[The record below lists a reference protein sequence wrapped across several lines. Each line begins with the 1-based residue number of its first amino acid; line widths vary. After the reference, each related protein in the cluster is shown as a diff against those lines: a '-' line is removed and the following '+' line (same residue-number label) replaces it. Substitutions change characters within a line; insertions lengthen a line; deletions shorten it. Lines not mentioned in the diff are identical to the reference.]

1 MSNGLI
7 NRQYVGA
14 RYVPKIMGEWNKAL
28 QYEALSVVT
37 YMGNSFT
44 SKVPVPANVEINDEN
59 YWVNSGNYNAQVEE
73 YRNNVQ
79 ALSAQVT
86 NLSTEVTNLST
97 EVNKV
102 SKDINILKNKK
113 IIFVGDSFISNY
125 TNSWATY
132 AKEYLNVEGYIWG
145 VGGSGFAVQN
155 YQWIDIMK
163 NRENL
168 VNNKEEITDIIFGSG
183 GNDNSYSEIEIYNAM
198 AKIKNYINSTY
209 PNAKISVCYLGWT
222 GIQKNRLIYTD
233 GRNSYIKNCAKLGFR
248 YLKGCEW
255 VLHNYKYLK
264 DNTDVNEND
273 YLHPND
279 DGCIQLGLA
288 VTKAYLNGCVDIY
301 YEEIVRLNAGSDLS
315 SLQGGAYFKII
326 LHNEIIEIEN
336 VGYMNMVIKNSINY
350 AGNLNIATFNT
361 PNLYRNNITLTFFG
375 NINDNP
381 TGTNHTPMLLGSLK
395 CISENT
401 FTADYRGQNTNGA
414 SSLILGTTHITL
426 STMDN

>member
-1 MSNGLI
+1 MSNNLI

-14 RYVPKIMGEWNKAL
+14 RYVPKFMGEWNKAL
-28 QYEALSVVT
+28 QYENLSVVT

-44 SKVPVPANVEINDEN
+44 SKVPVPANVEIDDEN
-59 YWVNSGNYNAQVEE
+59 YWVNTGNYNAQVEE
-73 YRNNVQ
+73 YRKNVQ
-79 ALSAQVT
+79 NLSAQVT
-86 NLSTEVTNLST
+86 NLSTD
-97 EVNKV
+97 VNKV
-102 SKDINILKNKK
+102 SKDVNILKNKK
-113 IIFVGDSFISNY
+113 IIFVGDSFIANY

-132 AKEYLNVEGYIWG
+132 AKEYLNVDGYIWG
-145 VGGSGFAVQN
+145 VAGSGFAVKD

-183 GNDNSYSEIEIYNAM
+183 GNDNSYSQTDIYNAM
-198 AKIKNYINSTY
+198 FEIRNYINSTY
-209 PNAKISVCYLGWT
+209 PNAKISVCFLGWT
-222 GIQKNRLIYTD
+222 GIQKNRLIYKD
-233 GRNSYIKNCAKLGFR
+233 GRNNYIINCAKLGFR

-264 DNTDVNEND
+264 DNTSVNEND

-301 YEEIVRLNAGSDLS
+301 YEENVMLKAGSDLS
-315 SLQGGAYFKII
+315 LLEGGTYFKII
-326 LHNEIIEIEN
+326 IHNEITEIEN
-336 VGYMNMVIKNSINY
+336 ISYMNMVIKNSINY
-350 AGNLNIATFNT
+350 ANTLNIATFDT
-361 PNLYRNNITLTFFG
+361 PNLYRNDIALTFFG

-381 TGTNHTPMLLGSLK
+381 TSTNHSPMILGRLK
-395 CISENT
+395 CLSENT
-401 FTADYRGQNTNGA
+401 FIGDYRGNNTNGA

-426 STMDN
+426 NTMDN